1 MFTPNKW
8 SYVRL
13 SVQALY
19 LMTSLAPAE
28 RQLASMA
35 ADKPTA
41 TACCPIFLVT
51 ILSSR
56 ETGLVEVSA
65 SHKQLSR
72 WNTRSRRKSTAFNLG
87 LPVFALHH
95 MGCHQLVRVAVNAD
109 DRCTEAQQ
117 AFL

>member
-1 MFTPNKW
+1 
-8 SYVRL
+8 
-13 SVQALY
+13 
-19 LMTSLAPAE
+19 MTSLAPAE

-72 WNTRSRRKSTAFNLG
+72 WNTHLRRKSTVFNLG
-87 LPVFALHH
+87 VPFFSHPHV
-95 MGCHQLVRVAVNAD
+95 GCHQFVRAAVNAD
-109 DRCTEAQQ
+109 DRSTEAQQ